1 MRRIALCILLAL
13 ISFSVFSQNSLMW
26 FRAISMNIAQNEKWD
41 TPVNTN
47 IKISVNLE
55 KDAFFE
61 GTIMVY
67 NEKVEVYSLTE
78 YLGRK
83 QTREGETYSWT
94 FINESGIKGLCRF
107 FINNNETYVL
117 TILLPDR
124 GFGVA
129 YQMISID

>member
-1 MRRIALCILLAL
+1 
-13 ISFSVFSQNSLMW
+13 MW
-26 FRAISMNIAQNEKWD
+26 SRAISMNIAQNEKWD

-67 NEKVEVYSLTE
+67 NEKVEVYSFTE